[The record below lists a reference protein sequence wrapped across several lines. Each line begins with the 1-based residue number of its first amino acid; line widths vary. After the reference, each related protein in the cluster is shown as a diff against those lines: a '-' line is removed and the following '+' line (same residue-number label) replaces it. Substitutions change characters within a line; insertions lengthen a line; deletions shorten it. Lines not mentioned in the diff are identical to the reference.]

1 MRKLGDGNHHM
12 VMYEIHETKHSV
24 YIVADLLPGGE
35 LLKVISKKEKIKE
48 NTVKRIIQNILRGL
62 DSCHQKRIMHR
73 DLKPENLMLASKKVI
88 HKIKII
94 DFGLA

>member
-35 LLKVISKKEKIKE
+35 LLAKYQIYNFIFM
-48 NTVKRIIQNILRGL
+48 IWPLWGL
-62 DSCHQKRIMHR
+62 GASGPRLL
-73 DLKPENLMLASKKVI
+73 DLGPYPRP
-88 HKIKII
+88 H
-94 DFGLA
+94 

>member
-35 LLKVISKKEKIKE
+35 LLKVISKKEKLRE
-48 NTVKRIIQNILRGL
+48 TTVK
-62 DSCHQKRIMHR
+62 
-73 DLKPENLMLASKKVI
+73 
-88 HKIKII
+88 KII
-94 DFGLA
+94 